1 MQSNKIMTAIWFS
14 ANNGNLSI
22 LLEYYKNAFNQ
33 DFKAGS
39 IISLG
44 NTPSGNSEMCNVE
57 IFGLKYLLMC
67 TEKEHHQLNDS
78 FSIILNC
85 DDQHEIDMFWDYFT
99 KEGKESQCGWCV
111 DKYGLRWQIIPKNF
125 DILMRKPNAWQVMM
139 GQKKIII
146 DEY

>member
-1 MQSNKIMTAIWFS
+1 MQSNKIMNAIWFS

-57 IFGLKYLLMC
+57 ILGLKYLLMC